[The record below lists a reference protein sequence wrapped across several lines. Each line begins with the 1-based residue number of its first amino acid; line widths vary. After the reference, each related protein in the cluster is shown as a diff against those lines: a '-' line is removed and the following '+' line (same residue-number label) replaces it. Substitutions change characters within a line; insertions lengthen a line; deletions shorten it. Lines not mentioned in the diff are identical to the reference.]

1 MLYYWYHLCDNKAE
15 EKTIARRK
23 KMKRIAVL
31 IIILSCFLVTSSYAD
46 SDKKSGHHGYSLDK
60 KFVNKVRLA
69 LKNQKELG
77 LSDEQYEKLKTLK
90 MNTKKGLIKRKA
102 EIDIIGV
109 DIKGNL
115 CEDPIDKKST
125 NKLIDQKY
133 ELKKAKAKALV
144 EAYAA
149 FQTIL
154 TDDQKKKLK
163 EISRKSHSK

>member
-1 MLYYWYHLCDNKAE
+1 
-15 EKTIARRK
+15 
-23 KMKRIAVL
+23 MKRIAVL
-31 IIILSCFLVTSSYAD
+31 IVILSCFLVTSSYAD
-46 SDKKSGHHGYSLDK
+46 SYKKSGHHGYGLDK

-69 LKNQKELG
+69 LKNQEDLG
-77 LSDEQYEKLKTLK
+77 LSDEQYEKLKALK
-90 MNTKKGLIKRKA
+90 MNTKKDLIKRKA

-109 DIKGNL
+109 DIKGKL
-115 CEDPIDKKST
+115 WEDPVDKKSI

-144 EAYAA
+144 EAYAT

-163 EISRKSHSK
+163 EISRKSHFK

>member
-1 MLYYWYHLCDNKAE
+1 
-15 EKTIARRK
+15 
-23 KMKRIAVL
+23 MKRIAVL

-46 SDKKSGHHGYSLDK
+46 SREKSRHHGYGLDK

-69 LKNQKELG
+69 LKNQEELG

-90 MNTKKGLIKRKA
+90 MNTKKDLIKRKA

-109 DIKGNL
+109 DIKGKL
-115 CEDPIDKKST
+115 CEDPIDKKSI

-144 EAYAA
+144 EAYAM
-149 FQTIL
+149 FQSIL

-163 EISRKSHSK
+163 GISHKKPSK

>member
-1 MLYYWYHLCDNKAE
+1 MLYTGIIFAVIKWRK
-15 EKTIARRK
+15 KSIVRRK

-31 IIILSCFLVTSSYAD
+31 IVILSCFLVTSSYAD
-46 SDKKSGHHGYSLDK
+46 SYKKSKHYGHGLDK

-69 LKNQKELG
+69 LKNQEELG

-90 MNTKKGLIKRKA
+90 MNTKKDLIKRKA

-109 DIKGNL
+109 DIKGKL
-115 CEDPIDKKST
+115 WEDPIDKKSI
-125 NKLIDQKY
+125 NKFIDQKY

-144 EAYAA
+144 EAYAT

-163 EISRKSHSK
+163 ELSQKSHSK